1 MSLFRGPGTRLAALQ
16 MRIEPGQREDN
27 LARAAKL
34 LSTARERESDLAC
47 LPATFATGLNFPT
60 LRTDASAED
69 GPVVQFLAEQAR
81 TLGMHIAAGVL
92 LSSGRDV
99 FDAAVLVGPTGEPL
113 GWYRRACVWEGESA
127 YVSTGS
133 PGEVIDTPVGRIGLQ
148 VSYDLR
154 FPEASRHC
162 LAQDADLIVCVANLF
177 GPFSHPLRSICRAR
191 AADNECALVFA
202 SGVGENRFAN
212 MTYLGHS
219 MIVDGLVQDARQDPE
234 ADILAEAGPGS
245 HETVIDAQVHW
256 RRRRKTRAALPFH
269 GDLRSTWTT
278 THGSRAR

>member
-1 MSLFRGPGTRLAALQ
+1 MSLFRGPGTRLAAVQ
-16 MRIEPGQREDN
+16 MQIEPGQRDDN

-34 LSTARERESDLAC
+34 LSEARERRADLAC

-60 LRTDASAED
+60 LRSDATAED

-92 LSSGRDV
+92 LSAGRDV
-99 FDAAVLVGPTGEPL
+99 YDAAVLVGPGGDTL
-113 GWYRRACVWEGESA
+113 GWYRRSCVWAGESE

-133 PGEVIDTPVGRIGLQ
+133 PGDVIDTPVGRIGLL

-154 FPEASRHC
+154 FPEAGRQY

-191 AADNECALVFA
+191 AADNECVLVFA
-202 SGVGENRFAN
+202 SGIGENRFAN
-212 MTYLGHS
+212 MSYLGRS

-234 ADILAEAGPGS
+234 ADVLAEAGPGTR
-245 HETVIDAQVHW
+245 EAVIDAEVHW
-256 RRRRKTRAALPFH
+256 RQRRKLRAGLPFH
-269 GDLRSTWTT
+269 DDLRSTWTV
-278 THGSRAR
+278 THGGGVR

>member
-69 GPVVQFLAEQAR
+69 GPIVQFLAEQAR

-92 LSSGRDV
+92 LSSGHDV

-113 GWYRRACVWEGESA
+113 GWYRRASVWAGESE

-133 PGEVIDTPVGRIGLQ
+133 PGEVIETPVGRIGLQ

-162 LAQDADLIVCVANLF
+162 LTQDADLVVCVANLF

-234 ADILAEAGPGS
+234 ADILAEAGPGT
-245 HETVIDAQVHW
+245 HETVIDAEVHW
-256 RRRRKTRAALPFH
+256 RQRRKTRAALPFH
-269 GDLRSTWTT
+269 DDLRSTWTT